1 MAKIPKVVLGPWE
14 PPTQRP
20 PDPPEVQLHT
30 AMLEAGLL
38 NPPSPSELQLDG
50 QIHRFKN
57 HPKRTFDR
65 SGWYMVHGDGVPA
78 GVFGCW
84 REGIEVNF
92 KADIGRK
99 MTLAEEMTFA
109 TRVGEAKK
117 LRDQERERK
126 QETVADVVSEIWQ
139 HGGKA
144 SPDHPYLKRKGI
156 GVHGA
161 RVTGDGRLMLPL
173 LDEEGHLATLQYID
187 SDGQKLYH
195 TSGATK
201 GKFWMLGTMDE
212 PGTLYVAEGFAT
224 AATILEA
231 TKRPCVA
238 AYSASNLVPVAG
250 SLRQKYPKADIVIV
264 ADNDESGVGQRY
276 AEQASAKYG
285 CRVILP
291 PSKGDAN
298 DFAQEGGDLLLL
310 LAPPEDWLV
319 PLDEFCADVKEVDW
333 IIKNWIQSNATAMIH
348 GPAGCG
354 KTFFVLDW
362 ALHVA
367 AGLSEWMGHKIMRP
381 GGVVYLAGE
390 GHFGIKS
397 RVAAWKHHHSVDALN
412 AFISRDGCDLDT
424 ESGYQQTASSIRN
437 IVDKAGSIQFVII
450 DTLHRFLDGDE
461 NSPQD
466 AKKMLESCD
475 KLRQEF
481 GCTIILVHHT
491 GVSEHAQHR
500 GRGSSAWKGAIELEL
515 SVVAKDATKPMHVV
529 QRKTKDFDTM
539 EEPLWV
545 ELQKAKVPKVYDEEG
560 NQVYSVVLQ
569 KAEAPEDL
577 KKQNNRAENL
587 KLLEKCWFNGG
598 CEVIEDKPFISRDAI
613 ADTLISHGYKKGSA
627 TFYNEFKESRKNS
640 LIGSLLI
647 SSDIEV
653 YKHGWRVVGEP
664 DASRLLAMKA
674 DGCVTERDIR

>member
-14 PPTQRP
+14 PPTQLP
-20 PDPPEVQLHT
+20 PDPPEVQLHQ

-38 NPPSPSELQLDG
+38 DPPSPSELQLDG

-99 MTLAEEMTFA
+99 MTLAEEMAFA
-109 TRVGEAKK
+109 TRVGEARK

-161 RVTGDGRLMLPL
+161 KVTGDGRLMLPL

-250 SLRQKYPKADIVIV
+250 ILRKKHPNADIVIV

-298 DFAQEGGDLLLL
+298 DFAQEGGDLLAL
-310 LAPPEDWLV
+310 LAPPDSWLV
-319 PLDEFCADVKEVDW
+319 SADSFAADMRPIDW
-333 IIKNWIQSNATAMIH
+333 IIKGWIQSEATAMIH
-348 GPAGCG
+348 GPSGSG
-354 KTFFVLDW
+354 KTFLVLDW

-367 AGLSEWMGHKIMRP
+367 AGLSEWMGHKIAKP
-381 GGVVYLAGE
+381 GGVIYLAGE
-390 GHFGIKS
+390 GHFGLKS
-397 RVAAWKHHHSVDALN
+397 RISAWKHHHNVDKLNMFISQDACGLDTPEGYQHVALN
-412 AFISRDGCDLDT
+412 IRKI
-424 ESGYQQTASSIRN
+424 ASQMDS
-437 IVDKAGSIQFVII
+437 VQFVII

-466 AKKMLESCD
+466 AKRMLDICD
-475 KLRQEF
+475 AIKKEF
-481 GCTIILVHHT
+481 GCTIILIHHT
-491 GVSEHAQHR
+491 GVSHEAQHR
-500 GRGSSAWKGAIELEL
+500 GRGSSAWKGALELEL
-515 SVVAKDATKPMHVV
+515 SVVPKSKSKPMHLVF
-529 QRKTKDFDTM
+529 RKSKDFELV
-539 EEPLWV
+539 EEPFYL
-545 ELQKAKVPKVYDEEG
+545 ELQQVKLPKIYDEDG
-560 NQVYSVVLQ
+560 NQVYGAVLQ
-569 KAEAPEDL
+569 KAEPPQDAKRGSHASYL
-577 KKQNNRAENL
+577 KF
-587 KLLEKCWFNGG
+587 LEKCWWNGG
-598 CEVIEDKPFISRDAI
+598 GELRDGKPYVSRGAIRDTMVAHEYADATIKNYLKPSHAGGFICELLNAETI
-613 ADTLISHGYKKGSA
+613 AAH
-627 TFYNEFKESRKNS
+627 E
-640 LIGSLLI
+640 
-647 SSDIEV
+647 
-653 YKHGWRVVGEP
+653 HGWVVIGEP
-664 DASRLLAMKA
+664 DASRLKSMN
-674 DGCVTERDIR
+674 TEQEISND